1 MWGLCGREEPEV
13 NRGELERRAREIV
26 EQMPQRSAGSDL
38 VEYSREVGN
47 WHLNVELEHA
57 EDWRLLGRVGV
68 LVEERSEITEG
79 EIEDLE
85 KGGFED
91 QEVLVSLGEIENPG
105 VAAMGEEHMI
115 DREWMRGVS
124 EAGLNCT
131 VRAAMVMWNEGVT
144 GRNAHKL
151 YNEYVRLFRESGRKL
166 MVAWDTGMREW
177 SICAMRLAGEGRI
190 RFGLS
195 DEFVVRAVL
204 GFPRVPT
211 IRAGRLHDVVQHRP
225 LDPRSDPAP
234 GRP

>member
-1 MWGLCGREEPEV
+1 MNRE
-13 NRGELERRAREIV
+13 ELERRAREIV
-26 EQMPQRSAGSDL
+26 ERMPQRSAGSDL
-38 VEYSREVGN
+38 VEYSREVWN

-68 LVEERSEITEG
+68 LMEERSEVADE

-85 KGGFED
+85 RGGVED
-91 QEVLVSLGEIENPG
+91 PEVLVSLGEIENPG
-105 VAAMGEEHMI
+105 AAAMGDEHRI
-115 DREWMRGVS
+115 DREWMRGVT

-151 YNEYVRLFRESGRKL
+151 YDEYVRLFRESGRRL
-166 MVAWDTGMREW
+166 MVTWDTGMQGW
-177 SICAMRLAGEGRI
+177 SMCATRLAGEGRI

-195 DEFVVRAVL
+195 DEFAVGAAL

-211 IRAGRLHDVVQHRP
+211 IHAGRLRDVVLQHQP
-225 LDPRSDPAP
+225 LDPPRDPTQ